1 MTIKQR
7 IIFIISLLIG
17 FLMAAIVAGLV
28 IMKQNNQ
35 SFHQIYLDRI
45 IPLKDLKI
53 IADEYA
59 VNIVDTNHKLRNE
72 NLTFEQASGN
82 IQQAQQV
89 IEETWNKYMATT
101 LTER

>member
-53 IADEYA
+53 IADE
-59 VNIVDTNHKLRNE
+59 
-72 NLTFEQASGN
+72 
-82 IQQAQQV
+82 
-89 IEETWNKYMATT
+89 
-101 LTER
+101 